1 MRLKK
6 NPYDCLNVK
15 KKRWFLIRKITNFEC
30 GKGFIMMKREISTTY
45 EREMSD
51 PEFRARFEMEYQ
63 EFSLSEMIHQLM
75 EKDKVSI
82 RDLAKTAGISPS
94 IIQDIRSGA
103 RRNITLRN
111 LTKILN
117 ALGCRVAVQDGNRYF
132 SLSE

>member
-1 MRLKK
+1 
-6 NPYDCLNVK
+6 
-15 KKRWFLIRKITNFEC
+15 
-30 GKGFIMMKREISTTY
+30 MKREISTTY